1 MWNQSLGK
9 RKVKC
14 LQLSSVK
21 YWTRM
26 VEFEKKELYG
36 GAITT
41 HIPRGLLDASELR
54 QIPDTQEVFLN
65 PSENTTDYTQ
75 LNKDDS
81 IIVDLMERLDGEDTE
96 AIREHFSEIS
106 ALNDTSNSWKLVSI
120 DDVSNKLNSKA
131 YIGTGV
137 EPAMKWGRD
146 ESKGL
151 DYKPTLVVVLGII
164 RLKKVDTDVLVTQN
178 VLISDKDEL
187 KDLSVL
193 ESAGSEKDE
202 GNKAAKRIEL
212 AKSVIKEA
220 ISNLVVEDWNLF
232 G

>member
-1 MWNQSLGK
+1 MA
-9 RKVKC
+9 
-14 LQLSSVK
+14 
-21 YWTRM
+21 
-26 VEFEKKELYG
+26 VEFERKELYG
-36 GAITT
+36 GAIVTKV
-41 HIPRGLLDASELR
+41 PVGLIDASDLR

-81 IIVDLMERLDGEDTE
+81 IIVDLMERIDGDDTE

-120 DDVSNKLNSKA
+120 DDAPNKLNSKA

-137 EPAMKWGRD
+137 EPALKWGRD

-187 KDLSVL
+187 KDLEKL
-193 ESAGSEKDE
+193 QGAGSSESE
-202 GNKAAKRIEL
+202 ENKAAKRISL
-212 AKSVIKEA
+212 AKIVVKEA
-220 ISNLVVEDWNLF
+220 ISNLTVEDWNLF

>member
-1 MWNQSLGK
+1 MA
-9 RKVKC
+9 
-14 LQLSSVK
+14 
-21 YWTRM
+21 

-36 GAITT
+36 GAIVTKV
-41 HIPRGLLDASELR
+41 PVGLIDASDLR

-65 PSENTTDYTQ
+65 PSENTRNYTQ

-81 IIVDLMERLDGEDTE
+81 IIVDLMERIDGDDTE

-120 DDVSNKLNSKA
+120 DDAPNKLNSKA

-137 EPAMKWGRD
+137 EPALKWGRD

-178 VLISDKDEL
+178 VLISDEDEL
-187 KDLSVL
+187 KDLEKL
-193 ESAGSEKDE
+193 QGAESSESE
-202 GNKAAKRIEL
+202 ENRAAKRIAL
-212 AKSVIKEA
+212 AKTVVKEA
-220 ISNLVVEDWNLF
+220 ISNLTVEDWNLF

>member
-1 MWNQSLGK
+1 MAI
-9 RKVKC
+9 
-14 LQLSSVK
+14 
-21 YWTRM
+21 
-26 VEFEKKELYG
+26 EFERKELYG
-36 GAITT
+36 GAIVTKV
-41 HIPRGLLDASELR
+41 PVGLIDASDLR

-81 IIVDLMERLDGEDTE
+81 IIVDLMERIDGDDTE

-120 DDVSNKLNSKA
+120 DDVPNKLNLKA

-137 EPAMKWGRD
+137 EPALKWGRD

-187 KDLSVL
+187 KDLEKL
-193 ESAGSEKDE
+193 QGAGSSESE
-202 GNKAAKRIEL
+202 ENRAAKRISL
-212 AKSVIKEA
+212 AKTVVKEA
-220 ISNLVVEDWNLF
+220 ISNLTVEDWNLF

>member
-1 MWNQSLGK
+1 MA
-9 RKVKC
+9 
-14 LQLSSVK
+14 
-21 YWTRM
+21 

-36 GAITT
+36 GAIVTKV
-41 HIPRGLLDASELR
+41 PVGLIDASDLR

-65 PSENTTDYTQ
+65 PSENTRDYTQ

-81 IIVDLMERLDGEDTE
+81 IIVDLMERIDGDDTE

-120 DDVSNKLNSKA
+120 DDAPNKLNSKA

-137 EPAMKWGRD
+137 EPALKWGRD

-178 VLISDKDEL
+178 VLISDEDEL
-187 KDLSVL
+187 KDLEKL
-193 ESAGSEKDE
+193 QGAESSESE
-202 GNKAAKRIEL
+202 ENRAAKRISL
-212 AKSVIKEA
+212 AKTVVKEA
-220 ISNLVVEDWNLF
+220 ISNLTVEDWNLF

>member
-1 MWNQSLGK
+1 MAI
-9 RKVKC
+9 
-14 LQLSSVK
+14 
-21 YWTRM
+21 
-26 VEFEKKELYG
+26 EFERKELYG
-36 GAITT
+36 GAIVTKV
-41 HIPRGLLDASELR
+41 PVGLIDASDLR

-65 PSENTTDYTQ
+65 PSENTRDYTQ

-81 IIVDLMERLDGEDTE
+81 IIVDLMERIDGDDTE

-120 DDVSNKLNSKA
+120 DDAPNKLNSKA

-137 EPAMKWGRD
+137 EPALKWGRD

-178 VLISDKDEL
+178 VLISDEDEL
-187 KDLSVL
+187 KDLEKL
-193 ESAGSEKDE
+193 QGAESSESE
-202 GNKAAKRIEL
+202 ENRAAKRISL
-212 AKSVIKEA
+212 AKTVVKEA
-220 ISNLVVEDWNLF
+220 ISNLTVEDWNLF

>member
-1 MWNQSLGK
+1 MA
-9 RKVKC
+9 
-14 LQLSSVK
+14 
-21 YWTRM
+21 
-26 VEFEKKELYG
+26 VEFERKELYG
-36 GAITT
+36 GAIVTKV
-41 HIPRGLLDASELR
+41 PVGLIDASDLR

-81 IIVDLMERLDGEDTE
+81 IIVDLMERIDGDDTE

-120 DDVSNKLNSKA
+120 DDAPNKLNSKA

-137 EPAMKWGRD
+137 EPALKWGRD

-187 KDLSVL
+187 KDLEKL
-193 ESAGSEKDE
+193 QGAGSSESE
-202 GNKAAKRIEL
+202 ENKAAKRISL
-212 AKSVIKEA
+212 AKTVVKEA
-220 ISNLVVEDWNLF
+220 ISNLTVEDWNLF

>member
-1 MWNQSLGK
+1 MAI
-9 RKVKC
+9 
-14 LQLSSVK
+14 
-21 YWTRM
+21 
-26 VEFEKKELYG
+26 EFERKELYG
-36 GAITT
+36 GAIVTKV
-41 HIPRGLLDASELR
+41 PVGLIDASDLR

-65 PSENTTDYTQ
+65 PSENTRDYTQ

-81 IIVDLMERLDGEDTE
+81 IIVDLMERIDGDDTE

-120 DDVSNKLNSKA
+120 DDAPNKLNSKA

-137 EPAMKWGRD
+137 EPALKWGRD

-178 VLISDKDEL
+178 VLISDEDEL
-187 KDLSVL
+187 KDLEKL
-193 ESAGSEKDE
+193 QGAESFERE
-202 GNKAAKRIEL
+202 ENRAAKRISL
-212 AKSVIKEA
+212 AKTVVKEA
-220 ISNLVVEDWNLF
+220 ISNLTVEDWNLF